1 MINDCIKKD
10 YLNLIN
16 KDYDKYKK
24 DFEKLLKNRKKYGAT
39 YKEEE
44 LPTLYDAYFYN
55 DNDHE
60 KYKEMIDIFMSIV
73 KKVTQEYLENSLYRK
88 EFGFDKLTEKL
99 IEKDPGYDI
108 DVPIARFDVMYDGRD
123 DFKFCELNT
132 DGSSAMLE
140 DKSLSD
146 LMMESEIFKDFSK
159 KYILK
164 SVDLMESLVDSI
176 QELYYSIKGK
186 KKINVAIVDIID
198 FDNIE
203 FETIKNLFIKKGHAC
218 KIANLKDLER
228 KDDGLYIED
237 MKIDL
242 VYRRLVTSDLIENK
256 DIGKDFIDA
265 YLNEEIISIGSFRS
279 TLFYTKDIFRILRL
293 DMTKKI
299 LSDRENDFIKRH
311 IPFTEKFDYDKYKDE
326 LIENKD
332 KYILKPTQSY
342 ASQGI
347 YVGKEH
353 GKEDFAKILESI
365 KNKDYIFQEY
375 YTVDPMKFV
384 IMKDHKAKLFDF
396 SFVTG
401 LFAYNKKFIS
411 PYLRIGNKAL
421 ISSARDYYV
430 VSSINV
436 KKNKKD
442 LTS

>member
-16 KDYDKYKK
+16 KDYERYKK

-55 DNDHE
+55 DSDHE

-73 KKVTQEYLENSLYRK
+73 KKITREYIKNPDYRK

-99 IEKDPGYDI
+99 ILKDPGYDVE
-108 DVPIARFDVMYDGRD
+108 VPIGRFDVMYDGKD

-146 LMMESEIFKDFSK
+146 LMMESEIFKDLAQ

-176 QELYYSIKGK
+176 EDIYFSIKGK
-186 KKINVAIVDIID
+186 KKINIAIVDIID

-203 FETIKNLFIKKGHAC
+203 FETIKDLFIKKGHNC

-228 KDDGLYIED
+228 KNDGLYID
-237 MKIDL
+237 GMKIDL

-256 DIGKDFIDA
+256 DIGKDFIDS
-265 YLNEEIISIGSFRS
+265 YLNDEIISIGSFRS

-293 DMTKKI
+293 DTSKQI
-299 LSDRENDFIKRH
+299 LSDKENDFIKRH
-311 IPFTEKFDYDKYKDE
+311 IPFTEKFEYDKHKDE

-332 KYILKPTQSY
+332 KYILKPSQSY

-353 GKEDFAKILESI
+353 SKKDFGEILKRI

-384 IMKDHKAKLFDF
+384 IMGEDEAKLSDF

-401 LFAYNKKFIS
+401 LFAYNKEFIS

-436 KKNKKD
+436 KKK
-442 LTS
+442 